1 MTAPDIS
8 RMPVSLSDPDP
19 RGCYLNG
26 SSSLQHISPDGNPT
40 SVTDKSPSDG
50 ELTCSSQG

>member
-1 MTAPDIS
+1 MTVPDIS
-8 RMPVSLSDPDP
+8 RMPVSLSDPGP

-40 SVTDKSPSDG
+40 RVTDKSSRDE

>member
-1 MTAPDIS
+1 MTVPDIS

-26 SSSLQHISPDGNPT
+26 SSSLQHIRPDGNPT
-40 SVTDKSPSDG
+40 RVTDKLWSDR
-50 ELTCSSQG
+50 ELVCSSQG